1 MRVRRGFTLIEL
13 ISVIAIAAVIMAIG
27 VTYMRRANS
36 NTSVGADANRV
47 KSILSDASSQ
57 ARAFA
62 PTGTQTT
69 LTNAAATSTSVEFDE
84 AQLFQGNTKK
94 GNISLDPMKGQ
105 VQLTADLD
113 SWVTS
118 NINTNPWYVKLYNK
132 GVAGKVIQVFD
143 SSGGAAADLTMTISN
158 DSVTS
163 EVRSVQGTSTITV
176 KSL

>member
-69 LTNAAATSTSVEFDE
+69 LTNAAATSATPSHRRVVLSGDDVS
-84 AQLFQGNTKK
+84 G
-94 GNISLDPMKGQ
+94 
-105 VQLTADLD
+105 TA
-113 SWVTS
+113 
-118 NINTNPWYVKLYNK
+118 
-132 GVAGKVIQVFD
+132 
-143 SSGGAAADLTMTISN
+143 
-158 DSVTS
+158 
-163 EVRSVQGTSTITV
+163 
-176 KSL
+176 